1 MPQYE
6 YFCEVCEKDF
16 TKILTLHE
24 YEEGKVFCPYCG
36 SDRVEQ
42 HATAFYAVTGKKS

>member
-1 MPQYE
+1 MPAYE
-6 YFCEVCEKDF
+6 YFCEACEKPF

-24 YEEGKVFCPYCG
+24 YEEGEVYCPFCG

-42 HATAFYAVTGKKS
+42 HLTPFYAVTAKKS